1 MVRLVA
7 TMERWQIGLYLLA
20 IVVGAT
26 YGLLAPEAAEP
37 LEYAINPVLGLLLFT
52 TFLGIP
58 FAQIGQAVRDVRFM
72 VTILVLNFVVVPLVV
87 LVLSR
92 FVADNQALLVGVLMV
107 LLTPCID
114 YVIVFAGLAGGSSDR
129 LLAAAPL
136 LMLAQMLLLPLYLV
150 IFVGPGLINS
160 IDAEPFIEALVG
172 LIIIPLV
179 LASDHAMVGPSLGS
193 RPDSHDRHASSD
205 GAADDGHTGH
215 RDWLANSR
223 CRRRNYL
230 LAGRHPA
237 IRGVSDRDGPIGY
250 RLVTSS

>member
-72 VTILVLNFVVVPLVV
+72 VTILVLNFVVVPVVV

-136 LMLAQMLLLPLYLV
+136 LMLVQMLLLPLYLLL
-150 IFVGPGLINS
+150 FVGPELVSGI
-160 IDAEPFIEALVG
+160 EPGPFLEALIG
-172 LIIIPLV
+172 LIIIPLA
-179 LASDHAMVGPSLGS
+179 LAAVTQWWSRKRTAGATVMTAMQAMMVPLMMATLSVVIASQIYGVGQ
-193 RPDSHDRHASSD
+193 DR
-205 GAADDGHTGH
+205 
-215 RDWLANSR
+215 
-223 CRRRNYL
+223 
-230 LAGRHPA
+230 
-237 IRGVSDRDGPIGY
+237 
-250 RLVTSS
+250 